1 MTNPNPPLTAEE
13 RLSRLEGVY
22 EHLATKADLAR
33 LEGDLAR
40 LEGDL
45 KAEMADLKTE
55 FKADLARLEGA
66 TKAEMADLKTEFK
79 ADLAR
84 LEGATKA
91 EMADLKTDLSR
102 DFMSQIKEVR
112 KSLNQLQGG
121 LAVLGFVLVLLQL
134 WIKFSG

>member
-1 MTNPNPPLTAEE
+1 MTNPNPPLTPEE

-22 EHLATKADLAR
+22 EHLATKADLAQ
-33 LEGDLAR
+33 

-45 KAEMADLKTE
+45 KAEMANLKTE
-55 FKADLARLEGA
+55 FKADLAQLEGA
-66 TKAEMADLKTEFK
+66 TKAEMANLK
-79 ADLAR
+79 ADLS
-84 LEGATKA
+84 K
-91 EMADLKTDLSR
+91 
-102 DFMSQIKEVR
+102 DFTSQIKEVR